1 MIESVNLQE
10 FLIFILVFVRLIT
23 FIAYV
28 PLFFPSGVPQR
39 YKIGLALI
47 LTLIMTPIVGK
58 NIIEINNIMI
68 FIMLILKEIVV
79 GLLLG
84 FITTIVFQIAQMAG
98 QFLDFQ
104 VSFSMSAVFDPLS
117 NETATILGRFFYML
131 CMSVF
136 LLIDGHHLV
145 ITSLAESFNIVGIG
159 ALNFKTEI
167 FTYMIHIVIEFFT
180 IGFKMVVPIIFIIIL
195 TDFTLGL
202 VARIMPQLNIMM
214 LGIPIKIMLGL
225 LTVSLSVPVFMKM
238 LVNNLDQMTEAIRG
252 VLDIMPCVLI
262 FFANEGGEKTE
273 EATPKKKSDAR
284 KKGQVAKSKELTSA
298 IGLLGITA
306 AAMFALEGVLSGL
319 KETLIAFLSN
329 YTNTS
334 INMVSIFEILK
345 IVVIKILIMFL
356 PVALPI
362 MVMGIIANVAQ
373 VGKLFTTEPL
383 KPKLE
388 KINPLSGLKNMFSM
402 KAVID
407 LLKNLIIIIIIGYVG
422 YKFIKTN
429 YYSMLNFTN
438 LRIFALTSALG
449 DLVIDI
455 LKKVSLVMLI
465 VGIIDY
471 AYQRY
476 KFNKDLKMTKQE
488 VKEEFK
494 QQEGDPIVK
503 GKRKQKQREMAM
515 RRMMQDIPDATVV
528 ITNPTHIAIALKYEE
543 NSGKAPKVIGKGADN
558 IAIKI
563 KEIAKDNDIPI
574 IENKELA
581 RLIYKEIEVD
591 MEIPYNMYK
600 AVAEILAIV
609 YKMKK

>member
-68 FIMLILKEIVV
+68 FIMLILKEIAV

-131 CMSVF
+131 CMAVF

-145 ITSLAESFNIVGIG
+145 VTSLAESFNVVGIG

-167 FTYMIHIVIEFFT
+167 FTYMIHVVIEFFT

-329 YTNTS
+329 YANTS
-334 INMVSIFEILK
+334 INMASIFEILK
-345 IVVIKILIMFL
+345 IVVIKILVMFL

-388 KINPLSGLKNMFSM
+388 KINPLNGLKNMFSI

-407 LLKNLIIIIIIGYVG
+407 LLKNLMIIIIIGYVG

-438 LRIFALTSALG
+438 LRVFALTSALG

-476 KFNKDLKMTKQE
+476 KFNKDLKMSKQE